1 MKRERRGGKGG
12 RRGEREGG
20 EKGASSAGR
29 AELGP
34 WFEGAY
40 APYTPTEGGRPSLL
54 NRLAKRKR
62 EETERDM
69 RHENNRV
76 CWLCPLPES
85 GGTRLGA
92 VS

>member
-1 MKRERRGGKGG
+1 MEGRGEGEEKGEGKTKEGRREHPPLAGPSSAHDLRERTPPTPQQRG
-12 RRGEREGG
+12 
-20 EKGASSAGR
+20 AGQ
-29 AELGP
+29 A
-34 WFEGAY
+34 F
-40 APYTPTEGGRPSLL
+40 L
-54 NRLAKRKR
+54 NRLARRKR